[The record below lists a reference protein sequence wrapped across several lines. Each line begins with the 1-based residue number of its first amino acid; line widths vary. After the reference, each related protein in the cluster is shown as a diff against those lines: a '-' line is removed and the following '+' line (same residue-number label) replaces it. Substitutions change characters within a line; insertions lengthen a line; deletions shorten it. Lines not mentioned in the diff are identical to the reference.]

1 MSNLERLIIYEIT
14 RTSGEDNSQ
23 NIDVHVRRQDVDNVD
38 VVPGEQYR
46 KQSDVENYR
55 EDEVSERNVEECLIR
70 LVKESCRETMPS
82 APLKGNE
89 KLYIPSEPSETR
101 PDLEEEANP
110 P

>member
-55 EDEVSERNVEECLIR
+55 EDEVSERNVEECLDTA
-70 LVKESCRETMPS
+70 REGILSRNHAVSST
-82 APLKGNE
+82 E
-89 KLYIPSEPSETR
+89 RE
-101 PDLEEEANP
+101 
-110 P
+110 